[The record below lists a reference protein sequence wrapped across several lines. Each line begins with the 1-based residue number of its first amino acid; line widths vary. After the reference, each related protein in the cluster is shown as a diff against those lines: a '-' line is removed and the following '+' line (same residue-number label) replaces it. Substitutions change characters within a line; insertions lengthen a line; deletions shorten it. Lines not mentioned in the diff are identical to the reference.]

1 MKNKK
6 RKNTMMLIIILVLA
20 ISIGFAALATTLKII
35 GTTSISKN
43 TWNIYW
49 DNAVVTTGS
58 VTNTPPV
65 IGQKNDEPAR
75 TRATW
80 EVNFNQ
86 PGDFYEFTID
96 AVNAGTIDAAITK
109 IDSKIGNSSI
119 ISTNTETGELVTA
132 NPSPVPPYIKY
143 SIKYADGTDLALNDS
158 LPKTDYSQN
167 PVVLTTRKYRVRVEF
182 DKNAVTVDDINDM
195 EEDLSYEFTFEV
207 TYGQAKA
214 TPQQQPDIDIDR
226 HVPGEVTPGDKVCI
240 GQTECFYVI
249 STNNDTT
256 DMVSKYNLL
265 VGNRVE
271 NGVTTPI
278 DTTGAGYNIQSPDA
292 KGYDGSDL
300 RNAVVPFATGPSGY
314 GYWWDNTNYMLKP
327 QYNGDTSG
335 NPFYPRIYDSNST
348 THSYVEEYVRILKED
363 FNMPASIEGRL
374 LYYEEA
380 HNSESLVDEDNNP
393 IIVNRDTSYWMGS
406 AHSSNSIWVYSMY
419 SSSSMIDYLG
429 YNNDDVCGIRP
440 VIEIPTSLLN

>member
-6 RKNTMMLIIILVLA
+6 RKNSMMLILILVLG
-20 ISIGFAALATTLKII
+20 ISIGFAALATTLKIN
-35 GTTSISKN
+35 GTAGIAKN

-49 DNAVVTTGS
+49 SNAVVTAGS
-58 VTNTPPV
+58 VSNTPP
-65 IGQKNDEPAR
+65 IIDNAQGDPEK
-75 TRATW
+75 TRARW
-80 EVNFNQ
+80 EVTFNQ

-96 AVNAGTIDAAITK
+96 ATNAGSLDAVITG
-109 IDSKIGNSSI
+109 IDSKIDNDSI
-119 ISTNTETGELVTA
+119 ISTDAQTGELVIA
-132 NPSPVPPYIKY
+132 NPSPVPSYIKY
-143 SIKYADGTDLALNDS
+143 SIKYANGNDLAINDP
-158 LPKTDYSQN
+158 LPKADDSTTPST
-167 PVVLTTRKYRVRVEF
+167 PTTRKYRVRVEF
-182 DKNAVTVDDINDM
+182 DRDNVSVDDINDM
-195 EEDLSYEFTFEV
+195 TDDISYSFTFAV
-207 TYGQAKA
+207 TYGQAA
-214 TPQQQPDIDIDR
+214 PADEPDIDIDR
-226 HVPGEVTPGDKVCI
+226 HVPGEITPGDKVCI

-249 STNNDTT
+249 STNNTST

-278 DTTGAGYNIQSPDA
+278 DTTGEGYNLQSSDA

-300 RNAVVPFATGPSGY
+300 KNAVVPFATGPSGY
-314 GYWWDNTNYMLKP
+314 GYWWDNSNYILKP
-327 QYNGDTSG
+327 GYNGDWGG
-335 NPFYPRIYDSNST
+335 NPFYPRVYDSNST
-348 THSYVEEYVRILKED
+348 TYNYVEEYVRILKDD

-393 IIVNRDTSYWMGS
+393 IIVNRETSYWMGS
-406 AHSSNSIWVYSMY
+406 AKSSNSMWVYSMY